1 MDRLYKPKTLSDNT
15 LLIVGGDGLIG
26 KSLKIFCTKNSYPY
40 IASSRRKT
48 RESNTIF
55 LDLKRPETWTFS
67 GDIRCA
73 VICGAITGMADCNQK
88 KEDTHLVNVVNTI
101 KLIEELTKQG
111 IFVSFLSSNQ
121 VFDGEVALCQPTQ
134 PLNPK
139 TEYGK
144 QKAETEKHIREIA
157 GLVSIIRLTKVV
169 HARLNIFNSWMEK
182 LKKNESI
189 SAFNDYFCAP
199 VDIKLCTEAIFRI
212 TTQKCSGIWQISP
225 KNQISYSEIATLIAK
240 SIRKET
246 NLVNSCSAKDNSKL
260 DHIPKNTTLDSSP
273 TTKLL
278 NLEFPMAVKV
288 ISKILAQ
295 MEGT

>member
-1 MDRLYKPKTLSDNT
+1 MDGLHKPQTLTRNY
-15 LLIVGGDGLIG
+15 LLIIGGDGLIG
-26 KSLKIFCTKNSYPY
+26 KSLRLYCAKNSYPY
-40 IASSRRKT
+40 IATTRRKT
-48 RESNTIF
+48 SGSNTIF
-55 LDLKRPETWTFS
+55 WDLTNPETWS
-67 GDIRCA
+67 IPDNIKCA
-73 VICGAITGMADCNQK
+73 VICSAITGIVDCNHN
-88 KEDTHLVNVVNTI
+88 EDQTYIVNVVNTV
-101 KLIEELTKQG
+101 KLIDKLTKNG
-111 IFVSFLSSNQ
+111 VFVSFLSSNQ
-121 VFDGEVALCQPTQ
+121 VFDGKVALCQHSY

-144 QKAETEKHIREIA
+144 QKAETENLISDFSP
-157 GLVSIIRLTKVV
+157 LVSIIRLTKVV
-169 HARLNIFNSWMEK
+169 HVGLNIFNSWMEK

-212 TTQKCSGIWQISP
+212 TTQKCSGIWHISP

-246 NLVNSCSAKDNSKL
+246 SLVNSCSAKDYSKL

-278 NLEFPMAVKV
+278 NLEFPMAEKV